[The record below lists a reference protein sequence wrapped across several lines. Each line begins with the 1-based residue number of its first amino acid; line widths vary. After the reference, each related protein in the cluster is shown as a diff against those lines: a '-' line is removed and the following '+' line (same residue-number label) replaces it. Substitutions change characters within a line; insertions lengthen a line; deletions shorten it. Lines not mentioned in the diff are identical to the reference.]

1 MLALLI
7 TWFRENCPAP
17 RQANLKGGITA
28 ELPELMQ
35 EDEVWQRWD
44 YRSSNLKSIYIVVNI
59 LRQSGNLRKCGLICP
74 AQKD

>member
-35 EDEVWQRWD
+35 EDEMWQRWD
-44 YRSSNLKSIYIVVNI
+44 YRRSNLKSIYVAVNI
-59 LRQSGNLRKCGLICP
+59 LCQSENLRKCGLICP